1 MIELQE
7 QDDLFELISSKI
19 KKDIVCYAFG
29 GTALMYYGFKEAT
42 KDIDIIFEKEED
54 RKNFIEAITQL
65 GFKKRTL
72 IGVYNLEKLRQET
85 KPLMFERGDS
95 RFDLFLKKIFST
107 ELTKEMIERSKE
119 RHDFIRKDKT
129 LTVSVL
135 SKEDIIL
142 LKSVTSR
149 QNDYEDIIMLLKKVD
164 IDWNIIVEEA
174 IRQKDKWT
182 ALDLEETMQKLKKEF
197 YISKKHFDKLYSS
210 V

>member
-7 QDDLFELISSKI
+7 QDDLIELISSKI